1 MKNKISAIAL
11 GAFLLFSGNSMAQQ
25 ASTGAYAGAA
35 VGQSIFWD
43 TDQNIGGDLEYE
55 FFSLFLSGAL
65 GYRIT
70 PNLRAEAE
78 LLYESADIENSSS
91 DIEVFRT
98 TVSGYFDF
106 NSFAVAGFDL
116 SPYVGGGVG
125 FAHVDLVD
133 DDFELTWHAE
143 GGASIP
149 VGNNLEFVP
158 GIRFEYISI
167 DQNNIQD
174 DSIWVTQLRAGVR
187 YSF

>member
-1 MKNKISAIAL
+1 MINRISTAVLATGL
-11 GAFLLFSGNSMAQQ
+11 LLSGAATAQQ
-25 ASTGAYAGAA
+25 AKTGAYAGAA

-43 TDQNIGGDLEYE
+43 TDLNSGGELEYE
-55 FFSLFLSGAL
+55 FFSLFISGAL

-78 LLYESADIENSSS
+78 LLYESADIENRGF
-91 DIEVFRT
+91 DIEVFRS

-106 NSFAVAGFDL
+106 APFALAGFDM
-116 SPYVGGGVG
+116 SPYAGGGLG
-125 FAHVDLVD
+125 FAHVDLFD

-167 DQNNIQD
+167 DQNNIDD